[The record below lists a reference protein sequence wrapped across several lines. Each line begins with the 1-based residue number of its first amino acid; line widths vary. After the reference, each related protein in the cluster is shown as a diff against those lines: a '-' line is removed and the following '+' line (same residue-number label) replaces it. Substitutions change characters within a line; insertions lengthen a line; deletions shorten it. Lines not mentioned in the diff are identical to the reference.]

1 MLPTITWSIWT
12 ICNKIT
18 FENYK
23 MTSPEVIVYTIA
35 SFMGCWEGLYDE
47 GDAVKIREG
56 AKKMMEKTAEVA
68 RGVQDDD
75 AGTSGRLMVGSGS

>member
-1 MLPTITWSIWT
+1 
-12 ICNKIT
+12 
-18 FENYK
+18 
-23 MTSPEVIVYTIA
+23 
-35 SFMGCWEGLYDE
+35 MGCWAGLYDE

-56 AKKMMEKTAEVA
+56 AKKMMEKTAVVA